1 MEIKDLNNVS
11 QNLFIKNN
19 VTNVLTSSVLGAGFA
34 DLLNQTTDVILQKT
48 ENVADSDIKIRP
60 ENNRY
65 DEIKAEADIK
75 NTDSKEN
82 VSTNKESP
90 AKDADKKADGKK
102 DAVDEKNNEK
112 PVKNKKEKTADV
124 AAENVQNVQGNQN
137 PVSEDERRRE
147 L

>member
-19 VTNVLTSSVLGAGFA
+19 VTNVLTPSVLGAGFA
-34 DLLNQTTDVILQKT
+34 DLLNQTTDGILQKA
-48 ENVADSDIKIRP
+48 ESMVDPDIKIGP

-82 VSTNKESP
+82 VTTNK
-90 AKDADKKADGKK
+90 
-102 DAVDEKNNEK
+102 
-112 PVKNKKEKTADV
+112 
-124 AAENVQNVQGNQN
+124 
-137 PVSEDERRRE
+137 
-147 L
+147 